1 MEMMLPIFV
10 WFNLMS
16 LFPLQVR
23 LKLEKE
29 RLEKERQ
36 EKAIL
41 MKAKKE
47 KEISGAL
54 KTIIALVQ
62 KSYQQLFDFY

>member
-1 MEMMLPIFV
+1 MEIMLLIFV
-10 WFNLMS
+10 WFNLML
-16 LFPLQVR
+16 LFPFQVR

-41 MKAKKE
+41 VKAKKE

-54 KTIIALVQ
+54 KTIIALVNPINN
-62 KSYQQLFDFY
+62 YLIFI